1 MTRTIYCA
9 AFVILVFFLFCIPVS
24 AASGELS
31 TQWHEEIYVEESGY
45 YTIRIDYQYVE
56 RRASN
61 ATGTILI
68 DGVLP
73 FPEAEYFVFPKRIVY
88 AEFPFLIDSLGND
101 RMPYRTQL
109 MTPDFVIV
117 QDREAKMSRPLVFF
131 IESGLRSITVEI
143 DGFVQVLGIEIE
155 RYSTLISHSEYLN
168 NFSGIGVEAINDTL
182 ITIEAENIS
191 YKSGMNIV
199 PSSMTGAGI
208 TPQEAG
214 VRRLNVIGLT
224 SFDGAGDFAQWI
236 FSVPESGFYYLTFKY
251 MQNRNV
257 NLNSYRTI
265 YINGEVPFYEFKEVA
280 FPFTTRWRNLTLEDF
295 PVFLEAGENS
305 IRLAVTTA
313 PYSEISDALFA
324 AIGGIRDLDMSL
336 RSVIGNE
343 VDLFRIWNLES
354 YLPHLAQSLM
364 HYANQLEDIMFKLA
378 ELSGFGVDEYR
389 ALQAAVRDLRQ
400 FASRP
405 DDLARSVH
413 SLSQVFGS
421 LTDWLISIERQPIV
435 FDRFY
440 VHSADAEIPP
450 AIPNIFARFLHAMRN
465 FIASFFGAA
474 ATGDTNDSDGE
485 TLQVWVR
492 RSRDYVDLMQRMS
505 DDFFTPATGINVSMN
520 FIPDTTV
527 LILANAADTLP
538 ELAAGMDINV
548 PFEYALRGALVDL
561 SRFDGFDRLTAP
573 MAPGALIP
581 YKFMGGVYA
590 MPEEVIINVLYYRTD
605 IFENLGISVPDT
617 WDDVLDVV
625 HRLYTINSTFFYPY
639 GDFQTF
645 FAQREVPIYTPDGL
659 SLAADSE
666 DGFSAFRFW
675 TDLYI
680 KHGLP
685 ARMDSFYQH
694 FRMGTAPIG
703 VAGVG
708 EYMRFELTAPDIAGQ
723 WSVAPIPG
731 TMNEQGF
738 INRSQAGNQ
747 NGIMMFNTTPE
758 REETAWRFL
767 EWWLDTETQI
777 LFAQNL
783 VNFYG
788 PEFRWHTANLDVIG
802 QLDWRPET
810 LAVFM
815 EQLRWYNPLPLVP
828 GGSYMTGR
836 EIWNAWTRTVIR
848 QEHYREQL
856 EIAFRDISMEMERK
870 QIEFG
875 FISEDGEILKT
886 LDIQTYDPMSY
897 FMGKEAYD

>member
-1 MTRTIYCA
+1 MKRVILSVL
-9 AFVILVFFLFCIPVS
+9 FGILVFSLFYMPVS
-24 AASGELS
+24 ASS
-31 TQWHEEIYVEESGY
+31 QRYTQWQEEISVDESGY
-45 YTIRIDYQYVE
+45 FNIRVEYQYLE
-56 RRASN
+56 RQSSA

-73 FPEAEYFVFPKRIVY
+73 SPEAEHFIFPKRIAY
-88 AEFPFLIDSLGND
+88 ADFPFLVDSMGND

-109 MTPDFVIV
+109 MVPDSVVI
-117 QDREAKMSRPLVFF
+117 QDREGRMSSPLVFF
-131 IESGLRSITVEI
+131 FESGLHCITIEVDGFVRILGVELKRHNELPSHYEYINSFADAEKWTVNDTMITVE
-143 DGFVQVLGIEIE
+143 
-155 RYSTLISHSEYLN
+155 
-168 NFSGIGVEAINDTL
+168 
-182 ITIEAENIS
+182 AENMS

-199 PSSMTGAGI
+199 PSFMAGAAI
-208 TPQEAG
+208 TPQEPG

-224 SFDGAGDFAQWI
+224 SFDAAGDFAEWS
-236 FSVPESGFYYLTFKY
+236 FDVKESGFYFFTFRY
-251 MQNRNV
+251 MQNMNV

-265 YINGEVPFYEFKEVA
+265 YINGQVPFYEFKEVA
-280 FPFTTRWRNLTLEDF
+280 FPFTTRWRNFTLEQF
-295 PVFLEAGENS
+295 PVFLESGENT

-313 PYSEISDALFA
+313 PYAEISDALFA
-324 AIGGIRDLDMSL
+324 AVGGIRNLDMNL

-343 VDLFRIWNLES
+343 VDPFRIWNLEN
-354 YLPHLAQSLM
+354 YLPHLVDSLTR
-364 HYANQLEDIMFKLA
+364 YADELDNIMYRLA

-389 ALQAAVRDLRQ
+389 IMQAAVRDLRQ
-400 FASRP
+400 FAHRP

-421 LTDWLISIERQPIV
+421 LTDWLISLERQPIV
-435 FDRFY
+435 FDKFFI
-440 VHSADAEIPP
+440 HSADAEMPQ
-450 AIPNIFARFLHAMRN
+450 AVPNIFVRFWHALRN
-465 FIASFFGAA
+465 FFASFFDAA
-474 ATGDTNDSDGE
+474 ATGDAADEDGE
-485 TLQVWVR
+485 RLQVWVR

-505 DDFFTPATGINVSMN
+505 DDFFTPETGIPVNVN

-527 LILANAADTLP
+527 LILANAAGTLP

-561 SRFDGFDRLTAP
+561 TRFDGFDLLTAP
-573 MAPGALIP
+573 MAPGALVP
-581 YKFMGGVYA
+581 YRFMGGVYA
-590 MPEEVIINVLYYRTD
+590 LPEEVIFNVLYYRTD
-605 IFENLGISVPDT
+605 IFEQLGLTAPDT

-625 HRLYTINSTFFYPY
+625 HRLYTVNSTFFYPY

-645 FAQREVPIYTPDGL
+645 FAQRGIPIYTDDGL

-666 DGFSAFRFW
+666 EGFSAFRFW

-708 EYMRFELTAPDIAGQ
+708 EYIRFELTAPDIAGQ
-723 WSVAPIPG
+723 WNVAPIPG
-731 TMNEQGF
+731 TINEQGL

-747 NGIMMFNTTPE
+747 NGIMMFNTAPE
-758 REETAWRFL
+758 REENAWTFL
-767 EWWLDTETQI
+767 QWWLATETQI

-788 PEFRWHTANLDVIG
+788 PEFRWHTANLDVIR
-802 QLDWRPET
+802 QLDWRQET
-810 LAVFM
+810 LDVFA
-815 EQLRWYNPLPLVP
+815 EQLMWYNPVPLVP

-856 EIAFRDISMEMERK
+856 EIAFRDVSMEMERK
-870 QIEFG
+870 QLEFG
-875 FISEDGEILKT
+875 FIDENGEILRT
-886 LDIQTYDPMSY
+886 LDIQTHDPMKY
-897 FMGKEAYD
+897 FMGRKAYD